1 MTNKE
6 FLTSMITMI
15 KNLDYIKPDAIPKNL
30 AIQLQIMSDFP
41 TEIDSLLGT
50 NYYLKKMKDSILL
63 LALITLPIYTDMTA
77 MRIEIGLIINNSK
90 IR

>member
-1 MTNKE
+1 
-6 FLTSMITMI
+6 
-15 KNLDYIKPDAIPKNL
+15 
-30 AIQLQIMSDFP
+30 MSDFP

-50 NYYLKKMKDSILL
+50 NYYLKKMKYSIIL
-63 LALITLPIYTDMTA
+63 LALITMPIYNYMKA

>member
-1 MTNKE
+1 
-6 FLTSMITMI
+6 
-15 KNLDYIKPDAIPKNL
+15 
-30 AIQLQIMSDFP
+30 MSDFP

-63 LALITLPIYTDMTA
+63 LALITLPTYTDMTA